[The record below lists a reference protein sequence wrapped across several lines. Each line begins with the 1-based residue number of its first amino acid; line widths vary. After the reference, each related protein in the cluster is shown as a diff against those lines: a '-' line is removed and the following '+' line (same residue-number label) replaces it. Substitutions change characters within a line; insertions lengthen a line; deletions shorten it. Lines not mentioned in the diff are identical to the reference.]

1 MKLKIKIFSID
12 EVLLQSSIFIFFT
25 ITILS
30 TSFYYK
36 YFVDTYKIFLIISVV
51 LLFVREI
58 FSVYNFKT
66 VLSLLFLSILLFIL
80 LPVIDGV
87 SQWVFPIGLVF
98 IYCLRDVSF
107 EKLSKSIIPISL
119 IVLLFVVISSKLG
132 IIENYSVIS
141 SGRSRY
147 FIGFRYAL
155 FSSTIMTNIT
165 ILWCNLK
172 KEKISIF
179 ELIFLLIVNY
189 WIFLNTDS
197 RLTFFTTLVVL
208 LITIIYKYYQSL
220 FKILEKL
227 SIFLIPS
234 YLYSFFISFYLSYY
248 YDPSIEWQYRLNEI
262 LGTRLHLGYKSL
274 TNYGFSFFGQS
285 IKWVGSGLDAYGNRS
300 TLSYNYVDSLYIQIL
315 QKYGIIFTFFVLAI
329 LTILMYRLYND
340 KQYFLIILL
349 SITAFHGIIDDLILF
364 LHYNS
369 LWLLVGSIL
378 NNNYLYN
385 EDINDFKYSV
395 INDKEETKSR
405 SSQLR

>member
-1 MKLKIKIFSID
+1 MKLKIKKYSID
-12 EVLLQSSIFIFFT
+12 EMLLQSSIFIFFT

-36 YFVDTYKIFLIISVV
+36 YFVDTYKVFLLISVV

-58 FSVYNFKT
+58 FSIYNFKT
-66 VLSLLFLSILLFIL
+66 VLLLLFLSILLFIL

-98 IYCLRDVSF
+98 IYCLRNVSF

-141 SGRSRY
+141 SGRLRY

-197 RLTFFTTLVVL
+197 RLTFFTTVVVI
-208 LITIIYKYYQSL
+208 LITIVYKYYQSF

-248 YDPSIEWQYRLNEI
+248 YDPSVEWQYRLNEV
-262 LGTRLHLGYKSL
+262 LGTRLYLGYKSL
-274 TNYGFSFFGQS
+274 TNYGFSFLGKS
-285 IKWVGSGLDAYGNRS
+285 IKWVGSGLDAYGNKS
-300 TLSYNYVDSLYIQIL
+300 TFSYNYVDSLYIQIL
-315 QKYGIIFTFFVLAI
+315 QRYGIIFT
-329 LTILMYRLYND
+329 
-340 KQYFLIILL
+340 LIILFILTVLMYKLYKNKQIFLILML
-349 SITAFHGIIDDLILF
+349 SITAFHGII
-364 LHYNS
+364 
-369 LWLLVGSIL
+369 
-378 NNNYLYN
+378 
-385 EDINDFKYSV
+385 
-395 INDKEETKSR
+395 
-405 SSQLR
+405 